1 MQITR
6 PLGFSVQQ
14 CRELLALYED
24 GINKAPFD
32 LILLESSVLQRFSW
46 DGSEFREKAIGALPF
61 MTSSSVDS
69 QRVMAARKK
78 RYEQIRHLPLTEI
91 LNDAEASQPEEA
103 IYVTRDDGGTVSQ
116 TVVRVSRDEIQF
128 SVTRRGESQ
137 RFDSI
142 PRKSLAVLD

>member
-1 MQITR
+1 
-6 PLGFSVQQ
+6 
-14 CRELLALYED
+14 
-24 GINKAPFD
+24 
-32 LILLESSVLQRFSW
+32 
-46 DGSEFREKAIGALPF
+46 